1 VFILVI
7 AKCKEC
13 GKEYQLE
20 SNEKPSDFQC
30 DCGGELSSKEA
41 VVTPTKIKKPTQ
53 ERKSWKERADDVKS
67 GKMEL
72 NELFEYDEKAS
83 RIELFVRILY
93 AIPVGIILFLYGIIA
108 GIFLVLQ
115 WLIILFLGKRSES
128 FNDFIKGYLQYYVHL
143 ISYFSLMTD
152 KRPGVTPIKVK
163 IFELRE

>member
-1 VFILVI
+1 MI
-7 AKCKEC
+7 AKCKKC

-30 DCGGELSSKEA
+30 DCGGELSSKKEEF
-41 VVTPTKIKKPTQ
+41 TPTKIKKPTQ
-53 ERKSWKERADDVKS
+53 EHKSWKERAEDVKA
-67 GKMEL
+67 GKIEL

-93 AIPVGIILFLYGIIA
+93 AIPVGIILFLYSIIA

-115 WLIILFLGKRSES
+115 WLIILFLGKRSEG
-128 FNDFIKGYLQYYVHL
+128 FNDLIKGYLQYYVHL

-163 IFELRE
+163 IYEVIENE